1 MRLPCS
7 TVKYCHDDSMEAI
20 DQEILALLSANGRMS
35 FTDVGKA
42 TGLSTSAAQQR
53 VRRLEQ
59 RGLIRGYRAD
69 IDPAAV
75 GRGMMAFISVR
86 PMKPRDDDTIPEQL
100 TQIPEITSCY
110 SVAGDSSFILIAQV
124 ASPAALDLLLGHV
137 RRSANVMTTTTVV
150 LTTIFEERPLVGL
163 PQQNG

>member
-1 MRLPCS
+1 
-7 TVKYCHDDSMEAI
+7 MEAI

-69 IDPAAV
+69 INPSAV

-110 SVAGDSSFILIAQV
+110 SVAGDSSFILVAQV
-124 ASPAALDLLLGHV
+124 ASPAALDVLLGHV

-150 LTTIFEERPLVGL
+150 LTTIFEDRPLVGL
-163 PQQNG
+163 PQQSG